1 MKRYDQMLKNIND
14 SLLHYHTYIESAKFT
29 ISGICTRIAQRRFAP
44 YITYLYN
51 IISYIEHKRYI
62 NIIHDLTNV
71 VDSRK
76 PFVLNLTKF
85 VIKSSAIIWTA
96 LQKYHIKSIS
106 LSTLPLWVRTVTIP
120 MGITIPLH

>member
-29 ISGICTRIAQRRFAP
+29 ISGICTRIAQRRFAL

-62 NIIHDLTNV
+62 NTIHDLTNV

-76 PFVLNLTKF
+76 PFVFNLTKF
-85 VIKSSAIIWTA
+85 VIKSSAFYMDGSPEIPYQVDII
-96 LQKYHIKSIS
+96 Y
-106 LSTLPLWVRTVTIP
+106 RRYP
-120 MGITIPLH
+120 MG

>member
-14 SLLHYHTYIESAKFT
+14 SLLRYHTYIESAKFT
-29 ISGICTRIAQRRFAP
+29 ISGICTQNTQRYFAL

-51 IISYIEHKRYI
+51 IISYIEHKRDI
-62 NIIHDLTNV
+62 NTIHDLTNV

-76 PFVLNLTKF
+76 PFVFNLTKF
-85 VIKSSAIIWTA
+85 VIKSSAVIWAA

-106 LSTLPLWVRTVTIP
+106 FIDVTLWVRTVTIP